1 MTMHTPHSRLTV
13 TNVVCWSAALLLVML
28 AALSAQSD
36 GFDDET
42 AALTYHKVSGD
53 RLDTQTVAS
62 RSQAALRATS
72 FDRPDV
78 VAAEQ
83 KRLDSLLAS
92 MDVSHEFTLT
102 IDDRIADYDH
112 TNSQFSIE
120 LFTPGSYIPFRAF
133 SQEYRLVFANAAS
146 ARAIPMP
153 KEQAREFDARLNSF
167 GRQIKNEVHFKI
179 IGKGDPTGAVSGGFV
194 VRAEI
199 TSARALD
206 RSGEVLFTPKVVAA
220 GAGPKFA
227 GFDAS
232 KTDVAGLRIG
242 GSKKDMEATLTR
254 LFGKVTPG
262 HMTASA
268 KGFAG
273 AIEVNSLGC
282 RSGFTNRKTRPQ
294 PGAVCVTAYYDASET
309 IRLVRVERM
318 FPPNFDVNV
327 FQKALLQKYG
337 PLSGGRGALSWGPGI
352 PGTVFNKPDSFVD
365 ALTASVAYDEDISS
379 IGANRL
385 ENAIASLQLLDAAW
399 AEKVSK

>member
-1 MTMHTPHSRLTV
+1 MTMHTSRSRVTV
-13 TNVVCWSAALLLVML
+13 TNALCWSAALLIVSL

-42 AALTYHKVSGD
+42 AALTYHKVSSD
-53 RLDTQTVAS
+53 PFDTQGVAS
-62 RSQAALRATS
+62 RSQAAMRATS

-83 KRLDSLLAS
+83 KRLDSQLAS
-92 MDVSHEFTLT
+92 MDASREFTIT
-102 IDDRIADYDH
+102 IDDRITDYDH
-112 TNSQFSIE
+112 VNSQFSIE
-120 LFTPGSYIPFRAF
+120 LFTPGYYIPFRAF
-133 SQEYRLVFANAAS
+133 NQEYRIVFANAAS
-146 ARAIPMP
+146 ARAIPME

-167 GRQIKNEVHFKI
+167 GRQIKNEVHFRI
-179 IGKGDPTGAVSGGFV
+179 IGKGDPTGGVNGGFV

-199 TSARALD
+199 TSARVLD
-206 RSGEVLFTPKVVAA
+206 RAGAVLFTPTVAAA

-227 GFDAS
+227 GFDAL
-232 KTDVAGLRIG
+232 KTDVAGLRVG

-262 HMTASA
+262 HMSASP

-294 PGAVCVTAYYDASET
+294 PGAVCVTAYYDAGDV
-309 IRLVRVERM
+309 IRMVRVERM

-327 FQKALLQKYG
+327 FQKALVQKYG
-337 PLSGGRGALSWGPGI
+337 PPSGGRGRLSWGPGV
-352 PGTVFNKPDSFVD
+352 PGTVFNNADSVVD

-399 AEKVSK
+399 AEHVSK

>member
-1 MTMHTPHSRLTV
+1 MHTSHSRVTI
-13 TNVVCWSAALLLVML
+13 TNVVCWSGALLLVML

-36 GFDDET
+36 GFDDEA

-53 RLDTQTVAS
+53 RLDTQVVAS

-78 VAAEQ
+78 IAAEQ
-83 KRLDSLLAS
+83 KRLDSQLAS
-92 MDVSHEFTLT
+92 MDASREFALT

-112 TNSQFSIE
+112 ANSQFSIE
-120 LFTPGSYIPFRAF
+120 LFTPGAYIPFQAF
-133 SQEYRLVFANAAS
+133 GQEYRLVFANAAS

-153 KEQAREFDARLNSF
+153 TEQAREFDARLNSF
-167 GRQIKNEVHFKI
+167 GRQIKNEVHFRI
-179 IGKGDPTGAVSGGFV
+179 IGKGDPTGAVNGGLV
-194 VRAEI
+194 IRAEI

-242 GSKKDMEATLTR
+242 GSKKDMEATLAR

-262 HMTASA
+262 HMTGSA

-309 IRLVRVERM
+309 IRMVRVERM
-318 FPPNFDVNV
+318 FPPNFDVSV
-327 FQKALLQKYG
+327 FQKALVQKYG
-337 PLSGGRGALSWGPGI
+337 PPSGGRGALSWGAGV

-365 ALTASVAYDEDISS
+365 TLTASVAYDEDISS

-385 ENAIASLQLLDAAW
+385 ENAIASLQLLDAVW

>member
-1 MTMHTPHSRLTV
+1 MPTSHSRGAV
-13 TNVVCWSAALLLVML
+13 TTVVCWSAALLLVTL

-42 AALTYHKVSGD
+42 AALTYHKVTGD
-53 RLDTQTVAS
+53 RLDTQAVAS
-62 RSQAALRATS
+62 RTPAALRATS

-83 KRLDSLLAS
+83 KRLDAQLAS
-92 MDVSHEFTLT
+92 MDASREFTLT
-102 IDDRIADYDH
+102 IDDRITDYDH
-112 TNSQFSIE
+112 ANSQFAIE

-133 SQEYRLVFANAAS
+133 GQEYRLVFANAAS

-153 KEQAREFDARLNSF
+153 REQAREFDAQLNSF

-179 IGKGDPTGAVSGGFV
+179 IGKGDPTGAVNGGFV
-194 VRAEI
+194 IRAEI

-206 RSGEVLFTPKVVAA
+206 RSGQVLFTPKVVAA

-232 KTDVAGLRIG
+232 KTDVAGLRVG

-262 HMTASA
+262 HMSASP

-282 RSGFTNRKTRPQ
+282 RSGMTNRKTRPQ
-294 PGAVCVTAYYDASET
+294 PGAVCVTAYYDAGET
-309 IRLVRVERM
+309 IRMVRVERM
-318 FPPNFDVNV
+318 FPPNFDVTV
-327 FQKALLQKYG
+327 FQKALVQKYG
-337 PLSGGRGALSWGPGI
+337 PPSGGRGGLSWGPGV
-352 PGTVFNKPDSFVD
+352 PGTVFNNADSVVD
-365 ALTASVAYDEDISS
+365 ALTGTVAYDEDISS
-379 IGANRL
+379 IGGNRL

>member
-1 MTMHTPHSRLTV
+1 MTMHTSHSRVTI
-13 TNVVCWSAALLLVML
+13 TNVVCWAGALLLVML

-36 GFDDET
+36 GFDDEA

-53 RLDTQTVAS
+53 RLDTQAVAS

-78 VAAEQ
+78 IAAEQ
-83 KRLDSLLAS
+83 KRLDSQLAS
-92 MDVSHEFTLT
+92 MDASREFALT

-112 TNSQFSIE
+112 ANSQFSIE
-120 LFTPGSYIPFRAF
+120 LFTPGAYIPFQAF
-133 SQEYRLVFANAAS
+133 GQEYRLVFANAAS

-167 GRQIKNEVHFKI
+167 GRQIKNEVHFRI
-179 IGKGDPTGAVSGGFV
+179 IGKGDPTGAVNGGLV
-194 VRAEI
+194 IRAEI

-242 GSKKDMEATLTR
+242 GSKKDMEATLAR

-262 HMTASA
+262 HMTGSA

-309 IRLVRVERM
+309 IRMVRVERM
-318 FPPNFDVNV
+318 FPPNFDVSV
-327 FQKALLQKYG
+327 FQKALVQKYG
-337 PLSGGRGALSWGPGI
+337 PPSGGRGALSWGAGV
-352 PGTVFNKPDSFVD
+352 PGTVFNKPDSLVD

-385 ENAIASLQLLDAAW
+385 ENAIASLQLLDAVW

>member
-1 MTMHTPHSRLTV
+1 MTNRPSAIV
-13 TNVVCWSAALLLVML
+13 INAACWSAALLVVTLV
-28 AALSAQSD
+28 APSAQSD

-53 RLDTQTVAS
+53 PLDTQAVAS
-62 RSQAALRATS
+62 RSQAAMRATS

-78 VAAEQ
+78 IAAEQ
-83 KRLDSLLAS
+83 KRLDSQLAS
-92 MDVSHEFTLT
+92 MDASREFTIT
-102 IDDRIADYDH
+102 IDDRISDYDH
-112 TNSQFSIE
+112 ANSQFSIE
-120 LFTPGSYIPFRAF
+120 LFTPGSYIPFHAF
-133 SQEYRLVFANAAS
+133 NQEYRLVFANAAAS
-146 ARAIPMP
+146 ARAIPLE
-153 KEQAREFDARLNSF
+153 KEQAREFDARLNGF
-167 GRQIKNEVHFKI
+167 GRQIKNEVHFRI
-179 IGKGDPTGAVSGGFV
+179 IGKGDPTGAVNGGFV

-206 RSGEVLFTPKVVAA
+206 RAGQVVFTPKVIAP

-262 HMTASA
+262 HMSA
-268 KGFAG
+268 NPKGFAG

-294 PGAVCVTAYYDASET
+294 PGAVCVTAYYDAGDT
-309 IRLVRVERM
+309 IRMVRVERM

-327 FQKALLQKYG
+327 FRKALVQKYG
-337 PLSGGRGALSWGPGI
+337 PPSGGRGGLSWGAGV
-352 PGTVFNKPDSFVD
+352 PGTVFNNPDSFVD
-365 ALTASVAYDEDISS
+365 ALTATVAYDEDISS